1 MRRLLG
7 RKRLNS
13 VTYMDIIR
21 RSRRLG
27 FLAALDRLR
36 GLHAEPVIQDVPIP
50 IDRAPAFLDFF
61 HRGIGILPIW
71 ICPVRAHDPA
81 RRFDLF
87 PMEPDVLYVNFGFW
101 GLIKEK
107 GRRPRGYYHR
117 KVERKVAELGGLKS
131 LYSDAYYEPDEFWRL
146 YNKPAYDRLKAS
158 YDPDGRLG
166 DLYRKCILRA

>member
-13 VTYMDIIR
+13 VTYMNIIR

-61 HRGIGILPIW
+61 HREIGILPIW

-107 GRRPRGYYHR
+107 GRRPRGYY
-117 KVERKVAELGGLKS
+117 
-131 LYSDAYYEPDEFWRL
+131 EPDEFWRL

-166 DLYRKCILRA
+166 DLYRKCIIRD